1 MTIREEQEALE
12 EKILSP
18 FATKSA
24 ESKGRETPIEPC
36 PLRTSFQRDRDR
48 IIHSKAFRRMKHKT
62 QVFLAPTGDHYRT
75 RLTHTL
81 EVSQIAR
88 TVARALRLNED
99 LTEAIALGH
108 DLGHT
113 PFGHEGERALNTR
126 CPFKHNIQSLRVVEK
141 LENDGEGLNLTWEV
155 RDGILNHSMSRKAA
169 TLEGRVV
176 RLADKIAYMN
186 HDMDDAMR
194 AGILAEEDVP
204 RDLRDALGQRRKERL
219 DFLIKDIVANSAG
232 KDDICMSDV
241 AWNGFLGLQKFMFDN
256 LYFNPICKSEES
268 KANAM
273 ILALFDHF
281 YAHPDKMPDE
291 YLALMERYGQSLQR
305 TVCDY
310 ISCMTDYYSVAVYN
324 ELFVPEFWRK

>member
-1 MTIREEQEALE
+1 MTVREEQELLE

-18 FATKSA
+18 LAMKSA
-24 ESKGRETPIEPC
+24 DSKGRETQIEPC
-36 PLRTSFQRDRDR
+36 PLRTCFQRDRDR

-62 QVFLAPTGDHYRT
+62 QVFLAPAGDHYRT

-88 TVARALRLNED
+88 TLARALRLNED

-113 PFGHEGERALNTR
+113 PFGHVGERALNAR
-126 CPFKHNIQSLRVVEK
+126 CEFEHNIQSLRVVQK

-155 RDGILNHSMSRKAA
+155 RDGIVNHSMSRKAA

-194 AGILAEEDVP
+194 AGILAEDDVP
-204 RDLRDALGQRRKERL
+204 SDLRAALGQSRKDRL

-232 KDDICMSDV
+232 RDDIYMSDV

-256 LYFNPICKSEES
+256 LYYNPLCKSEEA
-268 KANAM
+268 KAYTM
-273 ILALFDHF
+273 LLALFDYF
-281 YAHPDKMPDE
+281 FAHPDKMPDE